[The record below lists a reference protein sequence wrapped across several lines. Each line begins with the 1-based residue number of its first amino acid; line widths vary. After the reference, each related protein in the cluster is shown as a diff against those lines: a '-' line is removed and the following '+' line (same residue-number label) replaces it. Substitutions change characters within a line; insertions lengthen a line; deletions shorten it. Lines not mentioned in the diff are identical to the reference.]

1 MSMNTRAELY
11 FAFSE
16 CFKEPSV
23 EFATDVASGTIQQ
36 VVTEDFERLNITA
49 DLDLPALRLE
59 GEPEEVWVRLKRGY
73 HPLFSVPPHFVL
85 PVESVYKV
93 WSENGSLAGARDMI
107 MGPPA
112 LDMRKRY
119 RALGIEIP
127 RRFKDQPDHI
137 ALLLE
142 YGGLLCEAND
152 RAAQRNFVATH
163 FDDWIEQF
171 EEEVR
176 QIAKSDFYRVVTSAT
191 LRFIEHERSYLK
203 RET

>member
-1 MSMNTRAELY
+1 MNARADLY
-11 FAFSE
+11 FVFSE

-23 EFATDVASGTIQQ
+23 EFAADVASGTIHQ
-36 VVTEDFERLNITA
+36 VVMGDFERLKIIVDF
-49 DLDLPALRLE
+49 DLSALKLE
-59 GEPEEVWVRLKRGY
+59 GEPEAVWGKLKRGY

-85 PVESVYKV
+85 PVESIYKV
-93 WSENGSLAGARDMI
+93 WSEDGSMAGAKDMI

-119 RALGIEIP
+119 RALGVELP
-127 RRFKDQPDHI
+127 KRFKDQPDHI

-152 RAAQRNFVATH
+152 RAAQQDFVAAH

-176 QIAKSDFYRVVTSAT
+176 RVAKSDFYRVVTSAA
-191 LRFIEHERSYLK
+191 LRFIEHERGYLK

>member
-1 MSMNTRAELY
+1 MSMNARAELY
-11 FAFSE
+11 FVFSE

-23 EFATDVASGTIQQ
+23 EFATDVASGKIYQ
-36 VVTEDFERLNITA
+36 VVAEDFDRLNITA
-49 DLDLPALRLE
+49 GFNLSALRLE
-59 GEPEEVWVRLKRGY
+59 GETEEVWVRLKRGY

-85 PVESVYKV
+85 PVESIYKV
-93 WSENGSLAGARDMI
+93 WSENGSMAGVKDMI

-112 LDMRKRY
+112 LDMLKRY
-119 RALGIEIP
+119 RALGVELP
-127 RRFKDQPDHI
+127 KRFKDQPDHI

-152 RAAQRNFVATH
+152 RAAQRDFVAAH

-176 QIAKSDFYRVVTSAT
+176 RVAKSDFYRVVTSAA
-191 LRFIEHERSYLK
+191 LRFIKHERGYLK